1 MANRSATDDDD
12 AGMQGHLPGNQK
24 ALSSPPPLAHRKAP
38 ARGSFNSLLHFGWGN
53 IPIVKSTIVC
63 SGPEQE

>member
-24 ALSSPPPLAHRKAP
+24 ALSSPPSF
-38 ARGSFNSLLHFGWGN
+38 GSS
-53 IPIVKSTIVC
+53 K
-63 SGPEQE
+63 GPCPGEF